1 MKYAHPYTKTAQ
13 GVLMDWSDDLP
24 RDAFVALDN
33 ALSLATDAAKDVE
46 AERDAAVAR
55 VENLARSAGVA
66 ASIIGNL
73 ERDLAALRVVLPAD
87 DAAREQ
93 PSDGPPM
100 PHPVAVTFL
109 EALRR
114 DFARDP
120 ESVIALLA
128 ADDAERGDG

>member
-55 VENLARSAGVA
+55 AEKLREALARAD
-66 ASIIGNL
+66 
-73 ERDLAALRVVLPAD
+73 ERSFDHVEGSDALRVKVGRLAYANGLR
-87 DAAREQ
+87 DALAIIESRE
-93 PSDGPPM
+93 P
-100 PHPVAVTFL
+100 
-109 EALRR
+109 
-114 DFARDP
+114 
-120 ESVIALLA
+120 
-128 ADDAERGDG
+128 ADDAERGDGS